1 MLTTKISDLEDQ
13 LRQTKEQLQIAKIQH
28 KENQKNIE
36 KHVVRH
42 ENMRFSCSECGFV
55 EKILEDIKP
64 SS

>member
-13 LRQTKEQLQIAKIQH
+13 LRQTKEQLQITKLQY

-36 KHVVRH
+36 KHVIRH
-42 ENMRFSCSECGFV
+42 ENMRFSCIECGFV
-55 EKILEDIKP
+55 EKILEDKP